1 MISGHQEFFFLA
13 VRWAGYFFP
22 FFSHKLSITFAP
34 HPFFFSN
41 KRLQEIFFHNIIGD
55 ELLLNSGVKLQR

>member
-1 MISGHQEFFFLA
+1 MISGHQEFFSSSP
-13 VRWAGYFFP
+13 VGRIFFP

-55 ELLLNSGVKLQR
+55 ELLLNFGVKFQR